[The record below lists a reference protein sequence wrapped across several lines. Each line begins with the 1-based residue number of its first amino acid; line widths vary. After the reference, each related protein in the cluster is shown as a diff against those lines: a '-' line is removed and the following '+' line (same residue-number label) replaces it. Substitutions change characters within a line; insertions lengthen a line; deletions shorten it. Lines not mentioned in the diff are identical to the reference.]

1 METQYMN
8 LATSAVHASAE
19 GQKAPMRVAE
29 NLHCWKGEVWIQ
41 WRIEAMATDV
51 FDKEK

>member
-1 METQYMN
+1 MN

-19 GQKAPMRVAE
+19 GQKAPMRVAG